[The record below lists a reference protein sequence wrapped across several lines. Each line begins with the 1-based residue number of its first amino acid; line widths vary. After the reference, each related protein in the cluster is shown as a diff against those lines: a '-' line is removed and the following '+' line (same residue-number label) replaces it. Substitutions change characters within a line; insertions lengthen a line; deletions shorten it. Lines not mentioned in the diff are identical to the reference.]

1 MFIFALQ
8 KVYKAQINNK
18 KDIKK
23 MKKAYLK
30 PEVQAFVMRAE
41 RIIATSIPKTDEE
54 IDDDSK
60 DNYDFAPK
68 DNGDWNN

>member
-1 MFIFALQ
+1 
-8 KVYKAQINNK
+8 
-18 KDIKK
+18 